1 MSENDIKYEL
11 MFKLSFSFA
20 FNSALYVQVGSS
32 EGKATAYNTGDL
44 VFNPWVRKI
53 PWRRQWQPTPVFLPG
68 KSHGLR
74 SLVGY
79 NPWGHKELDT
89 TERLHF
95 TTALY
100 SSFFI
105 GLKDGL
111 SAISFP
117 CTTLHL
123 TFFFPNHSPLFLIY
137 WFNTEQ

>member
-20 FNSALYVQVGSS
+20 SNPALY
-32 EGKATAYNTGDL
+32 
-44 VFNPWVRKI
+44 F
-53 PWRRQWQPTPVFLPG
+53 
-68 KSHGLR
+68 
-74 SLVGY
+74 
-79 NPWGHKELDT
+79 
-89 TERLHF
+89 
-95 TTALY
+95 
-100 SSFFI
+100 SFFI

-123 TFFFPNHSPLFLIY
+123 AFFFPNHSPLFFIY